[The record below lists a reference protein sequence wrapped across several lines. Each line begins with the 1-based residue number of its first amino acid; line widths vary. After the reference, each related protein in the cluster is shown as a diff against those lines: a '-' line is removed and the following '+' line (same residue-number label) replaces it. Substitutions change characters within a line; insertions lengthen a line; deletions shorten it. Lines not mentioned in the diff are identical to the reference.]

1 LPKSRLVLFQ
11 LTGTLENLNAGILLN
26 ANAIDQPRGLS
37 SLLGAGSAKRNSV
50 VAIDFGQR
58 TTKAVHLQRK
68 GETLELVQYVLQ
80 DAPSSDQTPS
90 PELIGDHLKSLI
102 EAIRYKGRKVTLVL
116 GVGDALLRHAELP
129 MVPVTDMRLMLKYN
143 SKNYLQQ
150 DLPDY
155 IFDCHTV
162 AVAQNGAEPAGRS
175 TKARVLVGG
184 ARKQTIEHMQQAAKH
199 AGLVLEQITPGLA
212 CTANAF
218 EFSMP
223 EVFANEVVALVDLGF
238 RSSTISI
245 LANGELSLSRVVSL
259 GSDKLTAGLAEAM
272 GVSYEEAE
280 GIKVGLP
287 EEVQGAM
294 QGLITPLGRE
304 LRASIDF
311 FEHQQDKTV
320 SQVFVSGGSAR
331 SPFIVESL
339 QSELMVQTRS
349 WNPLS
354 FMNMALPADKLGE
367 VEQVA
372 SQLAVATGGAI
383 AAL

>member
-1 LPKSRLVLFQ
+1 M
-11 LTGTLENLNAGILLN
+11 
-26 ANAIDQPRGLS
+26 NAIANDQPRMWS
-37 SLLGAGSAKRNSV
+37 SLLKGGTTKRSSV
-50 VAIDFGQR
+50 VAIDLGQR

-68 GETLELVQYVLQ
+68 GETLELLQYALQ
-80 DAPSSDQTPS
+80 DAPSSDQAPS
-90 PELIGDHLKSLI
+90 AELIGDHLKSLV
-102 EAIRYKGRKVTLVL
+102 EAIRYKGRKVALVI
-116 GVGDALLRHAELP
+116 GVNDSLLRHAELP
-129 MVPVTDMRLMLKYN
+129 MVPIGDMRLMLKYN

-150 DLPDY
+150 DLPDF

-162 AVAQNGAEPAGRS
+162 GLAQNGNDSLTRS
-175 TKARVLVGG
+175 QKARVLVGG
-184 ARKQTIEHMQQAAKH
+184 ARKQTLEHLQAAARH
-199 AGLVLEQITPGLA
+199 AGLVLETITPSLA

-218 EFSMP
+218 ELCMP
-223 EVFANEVVALVDLGF
+223 EVFANEVVALVDIGF
-238 RSSTISI
+238 RSSSISI
-245 LANGELSLSRVVSL
+245 LANGELCLSRVVSL

-272 GVSYEEAE
+272 GVSYAEAE

-294 QGLITPLGRE
+294 QGLIIPLGRE

-339 QSELMVQTRS
+339 QDELMVQTKS

-354 FMNMALPADKLGE
+354 FMNMALPADKFGE

-383 AAL
+383 ASF

>member
-1 LPKSRLVLFQ
+1 M
-11 LTGTLENLNAGILLN
+11 
-26 ANAIDQPRGLS
+26 NAIAKDQPRAFA
-37 SLLGAGSAKRNSV
+37 SLLGAGRTKRSTSV
-50 VAIDFGQR
+50 VAIDLGQR

-68 GETLELVQYVLQ
+68 GETLELVQYALQ
-80 DAPSSDQTPS
+80 DAPPSDQAPS

-102 EAIRYKGRKVTLVL
+102 EAIRYKGRKVSLIL
-116 GVGDALLRHAELP
+116 GVNDALLRHAELP
-129 MVPVTDMRLMLKYN
+129 MVPVSDMRLMLKYN
-143 SKNYLQQ
+143 AKNYLQQ
-150 DLPDY
+150 ELPDY

-162 AVAQNGAEPAGRS
+162 SIAQTPADS
-175 TKARVLVGG
+175 TSRAQKARVLVGG
-184 ARKQTIEHMQQAAKH
+184 ARKQTIEHMQAAAKH
-199 AGLVLEQITPGLA
+199 AGLVLEQITPALA

-218 EFSMP
+218 ELSMP
-223 EVFANEVVALVDLGF
+223 EVFASEVIALVDIGF

-245 LANGELSLSRVVSL
+245 LANGELTLSRVVSL

-272 GVSYEEAE
+272 GVSYAEAE

-287 EEVQGAM
+287 EEVLGSM

-339 QSELMVQTRS
+339 QSELMVQTKA

-354 FMNMALPADKLGE
+354 SMIMALPPEKLGE
-367 VEQVA
+367 FEQVA

>member
-1 LPKSRLVLFQ
+1 MSAIATEPSRALP
-11 LTGTLENLNAGILLN
+11 
-26 ANAIDQPRGLS
+26 
-37 SLLGAGSAKRNSV
+37 SLLSASKRGSV
-50 VAIDFGQR
+50 VAIDLGQR

-68 GETLELVQYVLQ
+68 GETLEFAQYALLET
-80 DAPSSDQTPS
+80 PPMDQAHTP
-90 PELIGDHLKSLI
+90 EVIGDHLKSLLESI
-102 EAIRYKGRKVTLVL
+102 KYKGKKVSLIL
-116 GVGDALLRHAELP
+116 GVSDALLRHAEMP
-129 MVPVTDMRLMLKYN
+129 IVPVNDMRLMLKYN

-150 DLPDY
+150 DLTDY
-155 IFDCHTV
+155 LFDCQTLGF
-162 AVAQNGAEPAGRS
+162 AASGNPIEAIKAGQ
-175 TKARVLVGG
+175 KARVLVGG
-184 ARKQTIEHMQQAAKH
+184 ARKQTVDHLQAAARH
-199 AGLVLEQITPGLA
+199 AGIILDQIVPGLV
-212 CTANAF
+212 CGANAF
-218 EFSMP
+218 EFAMP
-223 EVFANEVVALVDLGF
+223 EIFANEIVALVDIGF
-238 RSSTISI
+238 KSSSISI

-272 GVSYEEAE
+272 GVSYQEAE

-339 QSELMVQTRS
+339 QSELMVQTSS
-349 WNPLS
+349 WNPVS
-354 FMNMALPADKLGE
+354 YMNMALPPEKLAD

-372 SQLAVATGGAI
+372 SQLVVATGGAI
-383 AAL
+383 AAF

>member
-1 LPKSRLVLFQ
+1 
-11 LTGTLENLNAGILLN
+11 LN
-26 ANAIDQPRGLS
+26 ANATEQPRGLA
-37 SLLGAGSAKRNSV
+37 SLLKGASNKRNSV
-50 VAIDFGQR
+50 VAIDLGQR

-68 GETLELVQYVLQ
+68 GEALDLIEYAIQE
-80 DAPSSDQTPS
+80 APSSDSTPS
-90 PELIGDHLKSLI
+90 AELIGDHLKSLI
-102 EAIRYKGRKVTLVL
+102 EAIRYKGKKVTLVF

-129 MVPVTDMRLMLKYN
+129 MVPVGDMRLMLKYN

-155 IFDCHTV
+155 IFDCQTLGLV
-162 AVAQNGAEPAGRS
+162 QNGGD
-175 TKARVLVGG
+175 TTGKNGKARVLVGG
-184 ARKQTIEHMQQAAKH
+184 ARKQTIEQYQAAAKH
-199 AGLVLEQITPGLA
+199 AGLTVDHIVPSLVGP
-212 CTANAF
+212 ANAF
-218 EFSMP
+218 ELSSP
-223 EVFANEVVALVDLGF
+223 EVFANEVIALVDIGF
-238 RSSTISI
+238 KNTTISI
-245 LANGELSLSRVVSL
+245 LANGEFILSRVVAF

-272 GVSYEEAE
+272 GVSYAEAE

-320 SQVFVSGGSAR
+320 SQVFVSGGAAR
-331 SPFIVESL
+331 SPFVVESL
-339 QSELMVQTRS
+339 QTELMVQTRS

-354 FMNMALPADKLGE
+354 FMNIALPPEKLGE
-367 VEQVA
+367 IEQVA
-372 SQLAVATGGAI
+372 SQLAVATGGGI

>member
-1 LPKSRLVLFQ
+1 LSAIATEPSRALP
-11 LTGTLENLNAGILLN
+11 
-26 ANAIDQPRGLS
+26 
-37 SLLGAGSAKRNSV
+37 SLLSASKRGSV
-50 VAIDFGQR
+50 VAIDLGQR

-68 GETLELVQYVLQ
+68 GQTLEIAQYTLIE
-80 DAPSSDQTPS
+80 TPPVEQAHT
-90 PELIGDHLKSLI
+90 PEVIGDHFKNVI
-102 EAIRYKGRKVTLVL
+102 ESIKYKGRKVSLIL
-116 GVGDALLRHAELP
+116 GVSDALLRHAEMP
-129 MVPVTDMRLMLKYN
+129 IVPVSDMRLMLKYN

-150 DLPDY
+150 DLTDY
-155 IFDCHTV
+155 VFDCQTLGLS
-162 AVAQNGAEPAGRS
+162 ANSNPADGVKAGQ
-175 TKARVLVGG
+175 KARVLVGG
-184 ARKQTIEHMQQAAKH
+184 ARKQTIEHLQAAAKH
-199 AGLVLEQITPGLA
+199 AGIVLDQMMPGLVCA
-212 CTANAF
+212 ANAF

-223 EVFANEVVALVDLGF
+223 EVYANEVIALVDIGF
-238 RSSTISI
+238 KSSSICI

-272 GVSYEEAE
+272 GVSYQEAE

-320 SQVFVSGGSAR
+320 SQVFVSGGAAR

-339 QSELMVQTRS
+339 QSELMVQTSS
-349 WNPLS
+349 WNPIS
-354 FMNMALPADKLGE
+354 FMNMALPPEQLAE

-383 AAL
+383 AAF

>member
-1 LPKSRLVLFQ
+1 M
-11 LTGTLENLNAGILLN
+11 N
-26 ANAIDQPRGLS
+26 ANANEQPRTFA
-37 SLLGAGSAKRNSV
+37 SLLKGGAARRNSV
-50 VAIDFGQR
+50 VAIDLGQR

-68 GETLELVQYVLQ
+68 GEALDLVQYAIQ
-80 DAPSSDQTPS
+80 EAPPPDSTPS
-90 PELIGDHLKSLI
+90 PELIGDHLKSLV
-102 EAIRYKGRKVTLVL
+102 EAIKYKGRKVTLVFS
-116 GVGDALLRHAELP
+116 VSDALLRHAELP
-129 MVPVTDMRLMLKYN
+129 MVPVGDMRLMLKYN
-143 SKNYLQQ
+143 AKNYLQQ

-155 IFDCHTV
+155 IFDCQTIGLV
-162 AVAQNGAEPAGRS
+162 QNGNTDSSVRNAQ
-175 TKARVLVGG
+175 KVRVLVGG
-184 ARKQTIEHMQQAAKH
+184 ARKQTIEQYQAAAKH
-199 AGLVLEQITPGLA
+199 AGLVVDHSVPSLA
-212 CTANAF
+212 GPANAF
-218 EFSMP
+218 ELSMP
-223 EVFANEVVALVDLGF
+223 EIFAKEIVALVDIGF
-238 RSSTISI
+238 KSSTISI
-245 LANGELSLSRVVSL
+245 LANGEFSLSRVVSF

-272 GVSYEEAE
+272 GVSYAEAE

-320 SQVFVSGGSAR
+320 SQVFVSGGAAR

-339 QSELMVQTRS
+339 QTELMVQTRS

-354 FMNMALPADKLGE
+354 FMNLALPADKLGE

-372 SQLAVATGGAI
+372 SQLAVAAGGGI